1 MPVGWGRVPGHE
13 VAFCDRLPFLL
24 TTEVSVF
31 QRLQPALKK
40 QVIQRPAMVHSIMAC
55 MPGNHTSCVS

>member
-24 TTEVSVF
+24 TCEVSLTAPF
-31 QRLQPALKK
+31 QQPAAL
-40 QVIQRPAMVHSIMAC
+40 
-55 MPGNHTSCVS
+55 